1 MGSLLSSCVFFPV
14 VCCSMFFLFI
24 VWFSSF
30 LHDFPSVFLCFYVSC
45 WPVSWPLLLDFQQK
59 LSTEVSGYTGLYPLY
74 GTDEVS
80 A

>member
-1 MGSLLSSCVFFPV
+1 LLFFPGSLLFYVFSFYCVWFRN
-14 VCCSMFFLFI
+14 
-24 VWFSSF
+24 FSSF
-30 LHDFPSVFLCFYVSC
+30 LHVFPSVFLCCYVSC

-74 GTDEVS
+74 GADEVS